1 MSILDR
7 IKGIFTKQV
16 DDKLEEQKQ
25 EEYEVILNDIDRG
38 ALYLK
43 NREKPFVFIKDK
55 NFPFMLNNPDLEFIE
70 MNRDN
75 FEYYGE
81 FYRMELMTEKI
92 LNLERQEE
100 REKKTENDYL
110 ADYLEHSSNEFSKI
124 IEKMKTFEIDK
135 KQYDELLN
143 NVKKQVSET
152 VNNLYNSYENNNIN
166 LETNRSYKEI
176 MNNLMDMKSF
186 TEKYPYKYY
195 KEIKYAEGSISHCGY
210 PDYMWQSGAERNIY
224 TFSKDSE

>member
-7 IKGIFTKQV
+7 IKGIFIKQV
-16 DDKLEEQKQ
+16 DNKSEEERK
-25 EEYEVILNDIDRG
+25 EEYEVILNDMDRG

-43 NREKPFVFIKDK
+43 NRDKPFVYIKDK

-70 MNRDN
+70 MNKDN

-100 REKKTENDYL
+100 IEKKTENDYL
-110 ADYLEHSSNEFSKI
+110 TDYLEHSNNEFSKI
-124 IEKMKTFEIDK
+124 IEKMKAFEIDK
-135 KQYDELLN
+135 KQYDGLLN
-143 NVKKQVSET
+143 NIQKQVKEI
-152 VNNLYNSYENNNIN
+152 VNNLYNTYENSNIN

-195 KEIKYAEGSISHCGY
+195 EKIRYAEGSISHCGY

-224 TFSKDSE
+224 TFSKNS

>member
-1 MSILDR
+1 MSILDK
-7 IKGIFTKQV
+7 IKGIFIKQV
-16 DDKLEEQKQ
+16 DDKLEEEKQ
-25 EEYEVILNDIDRG
+25 EEYEVLLNDIDRC

-70 MNRDN
+70 MNKDN

-81 FYRMELMTEKI
+81 FYRFELMTEKI
-92 LNLERQEE
+92 LKLEKQEE
-100 REKKTENDYL
+100 IEKKTENDYL
-110 ADYLEHSSNEFSKI
+110 VDYLEHSNSDYSKI

-135 KQYDELLN
+135 QQYDKLLN
-143 NVKKQVSET
+143 NIRKQISET
-152 VNNLYNSYENNNIN
+152 VNSLYNNYENSNIN

-176 MNNLMDMKSF
+176 MDNLMDMKSF
-186 TEKYPYKYY
+186 TDKYPYKYY
-195 KEIKYAEGSISHCGY
+195 REIRYAEGIVSHCGY

-224 TFSKDSE
+224 TFSKDS